1 MDNHYYGV
9 VYPRRADNQVPVE
22 IYDSLFANRTT
33 THVTLRG
40 RLRQHILSSM
50 LQTPFLNGVSGERE
64 EVPVAELDWQIV
76 ETHRQKSGSNDCGV
90 HVIIELLYHWINHS
104 SGPLSTGCE
113 FVEYEEEVGS
123 SSGIVAGVIE
133 VPAIAYPD

>member
-1 MDNHYYGV
+1 MDNHYYGM

-64 EVPVAELDWQIV
+64 EVPVAELDW
-76 ETHRQKSGSNDCGV
+76 
-90 HVIIELLYHWINHS
+90 
-104 SGPLSTGCE
+104 
-113 FVEYEEEVGS
+113 
-123 SSGIVAGVIE
+123 
-133 VPAIAYPD
+133 